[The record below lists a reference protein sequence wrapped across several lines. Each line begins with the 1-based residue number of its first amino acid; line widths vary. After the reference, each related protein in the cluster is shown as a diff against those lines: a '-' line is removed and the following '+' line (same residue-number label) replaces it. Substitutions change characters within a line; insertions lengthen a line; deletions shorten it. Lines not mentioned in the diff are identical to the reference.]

1 MRGRSSSMRG
11 RSFSKGA
18 QQRDKESR
26 SSRAAPRLAAGF
38 EGGAPLASRRGVETG
53 GPAGAADEGA
63 GAAEGGAAAA
73 GALAG
78 GAGAVG
84 GGAGAVA
91 GAAGAFETGAGAV
104 AGEAGAVA
112 GAADGVA
119 DGGAAAGGNGIGAAG
134 VGGASVERRKMYS
147 LTKELTEELTDDIAL
162 PALLRTAATPSKYPK
177 ACWPEGTKPRKP

>member
-38 EGGAPLASRRGVETG
+38 EGGAPLASRRGIETG
-53 GPAGAADEGA
+53 GPAGAADGGA
-63 GAAEGGAAAA
+63 GAADGGAAAA
-73 GALAG
+73 GAFEE

-84 GGAGAVA
+84 GG
-91 GAAGAFETGAGAV
+91 
-104 AGEAGAVA
+104 AGAVA

-119 DGGAAAGGNGIGAAG
+119 DGGAAAGGDGIGAAG

-162 PALLRTAATPSKYPK
+162 AALSRTAATPSKYPK

>member
-53 GPAGAADEGA
+53 GPAGAADGGA
-63 GAAEGGAAAA
+63 GASEGGAAAA

-78 GAGAVG
+78 GAGAV
-84 GGAGAVA
+84 A
-91 GAAGAFETGAGAV
+91 GAAGAFEEGAGAV

-119 DGGAAAGGNGIGAAG
+119 DGGAAAGGDGIGAAG

-162 PALLRTAATPSKYPK
+162 PALSRTAATPSKYPK

>member
-1 MRGRSSSMRG
+1 MRERSSSMRG

-53 GPAGAADEGA
+53 GPAGAAD
-63 GAAEGGAAAA
+63 GGAAAA

-78 GAGAVG
+78 GAGAL
-84 GGAGAVA
+84 A
-91 GAAGAFETGAGAV
+91 GAAGAFEEGAGAV

-119 DGGAAAGGNGIGAAG
+119 DGAAAGGDGIGAAG
-134 VGGASVERRKMYS
+134 VGGGASVERRKMYS

-162 PALLRTAATPSKYPK
+162 PALSRTAATPSKYLK

>member
-38 EGGAPLASRRGVETG
+38 EGGAPLASRRGIETG
-53 GPAGAADEGA
+53 GPAGAADGGA
-63 GAAEGGAAAA
+63 GAADGGAAAA
-73 GALAG
+73 GAFEE

-84 GGAGAVA
+84 GG
-91 GAAGAFETGAGAV
+91 
-104 AGEAGAVA
+104 AGAVA

-119 DGGAAAGGNGIGAAG
+119 DGGAAAGGDGIGAAG

-162 PALLRTAATPSKYPK
+162 PALSRTAATPSKYPK